1 MENKTINEWMVIKK
15 VLMER
20 KADLKNI
27 RIQTAVKRTTTQRYG
42 DNATEELTEPQYDTK
57 LLDRRITEIQ
67 NADLAID
74 AAIKQSNAMIFLGVN
89 VDVEKLLSPME

>member
-1 MENKTINEWMVIKK
+1 MENKTINEWLVIKK
-15 VLMER
+15 ELSER

-27 RIQTAVKRTTTQRYG
+27 RTQTAVKTKTTQRYG
-42 DNATEELTEPQYDTK
+42 DNVTEEQVDPQYDTK
-57 LLDRRITEIQ
+57 ILDRRITEIQ
-67 NADLAID
+67 NANMAID